1 MTVKAVVHRY
11 DECLITDI
19 SVQADEAAVIVL
31 PSACF
36 NGIFN
41 QIAKY
46 QTQVVVEN
54 RILAFRDIK
63 LCLKSDGFI
72 RTDSTIMGYNGI
84 YSLVFT
90 VFFGA

>member
-11 DECLITDI
+11 DKCLITDI
-19 SVQADEAAVIVL
+19 SAQADEAAVIVQ
-31 PSACF
+31 PSACL